1 MARRRLKGEGSIYQ
15 THGKDCPPA
24 QPDGT
29 RPRHTC
35 KGRWMAYLDLG
46 WRDGKRD
53 RRYVTGK
60 DAATVRKRLD
70 ELKAST
76 AAGVRTDSRATV
88 EKWLT
93 YWLDEVAAPKNA
105 ASTMKTY
112 RGYVDNW
119 IVPALG
125 KKRLTAVKP
134 ADVRALHRT
143 METAGK
149 SGATRR
155 QAHAILQRA
164 LEVAVDEGL
173 VPWNAAARVDAPKAD
188 GNHHRE
194 LSTPE
199 SLKVIS
205 ACQTPREWARVAVA
219 LLTGL
224 RQGEAL
230 GLAWADVDLADGSLW
245 VHQVAQPVPGKGV
258 EILPRI
264 KSGVGEERWVALL
277 PEVVESLTRWRD
289 ERGSEGLVFADADA
303 PGKPIR
309 PERDHREWK
318 ALCARAEVPQVPLHG
333 ARATTA
339 TRLLELG
346 VPLHTVADILGHADM
361 ALTLSRYTRSN
372 LDSQRAALAA
382 LPPLPARPALGNA

>member
-24 QPDGT
+24 AADGT

-93 YWLDEVAAPKNA
+93 YWLDEVAGKKNA

-119 IVPALG
+119 LVPALG

-143 METAGK
+143 MEAAKK

-264 KSGVGEERWVALL
+264 KSGAGEERWVALL
-277 PEVVESLTRWRD
+277 PEDPS
-289 ERGSEGLVFADADA
+289 S
-303 PGKPIR
+303 
-309 PERDHREWK
+309 
-318 ALCARAEVPQVPLHG
+318 ALL
-333 ARATTA
+333 
-339 TRLLELG
+339 
-346 VPLHTVADILGHADM
+346 
-361 ALTLSRYTRSN
+361 
-372 LDSQRAALAA
+372 
-382 LPPLPARPALGNA
+382 

>member
-1 MARRRLKGEGSIYQ
+1 MDAEERARFGARVRQ
-15 THGKDCPPA
+15 A
-24 QPDGT
+24 
-29 RPRHTC
+29 R
-35 KGRWMAYLDLG
+35 
-46 WRDGKRD
+46 
-53 RRYVTGK
+53 K
-60 DAATVRKRLD
+60 DAGRSQA
-70 ELKAST
+70 
-76 AAGVRTDSRATV
+76 
-88 EKWLT
+88 
-93 YWLDEVAAPKNA
+93 EVAAAAGIAPNTLSAIERGGKAWAANA
-105 ASTMKTY
+105 EAVARELGIESDGGFPPDVDVVRDLKTY

-264 KSGVGEERWVALL
+264 KSGAGEERWVALL

-289 ERGSEGLVFADADA
+289 ERGTEGLVFADADA

-372 LDSQRAALAA
+372 LDSQRAALAS

>member
-1 MARRRLKGEGSIYQ
+1 
-15 THGKDCPPA
+15 
-24 QPDGT
+24 
-29 RPRHTC
+29 
-35 KGRWMAYLDLG
+35 MAYLDLG

-155 QAHAILQRA
+155 QAHAILQRVGELGYVGGQEDMIIDIA
-164 LEVAVDEGL
+164 LQLKQEQ
-173 VPWNAAARVDAPKAD
+173 
-188 GNHHRE
+188 E
-194 LSTPE
+194 L
-199 SLKVIS
+199 
-205 ACQTPREWARVAVA
+205 
-219 LLTGL
+219 G
-224 RQGEAL
+224 
-230 GLAWADVDLADGSLW
+230 DLAGI
-245 VHQVAQPVPGKGV
+245 GV
-258 EILPRI
+258 R
-264 KSGVGEERWVALL
+264 
-277 PEVVESLTRWRD
+277 
-289 ERGSEGLVFADADA
+289 
-303 PGKPIR
+303 
-309 PERDHREWK
+309 
-318 ALCARAEVPQVPLHG
+318 
-333 ARATTA
+333 
-339 TRLLELG
+339 
-346 VPLHTVADILGHADM
+346 
-361 ALTLSRYTRSN
+361 
-372 LDSQRAALAA
+372 
-382 LPPLPARPALGNA
+382 